1 MTLRPYLG
9 RIGLLALAALLVGLS
24 AVFGVGLLTDR
35 PAEAA
40 VERIYTL
47 PFYSNY
53 RISCGFGCYSGH
65 AGVDYEL
72 GLYGE
77 PGEVIAAA
85 AL

>member
-24 AVFGVGLLTDR
+24 AVFGAGLLTDR

-47 PFYSNY
+47 P
-53 RISCGFGCYSGH
+53 RKRTRKLLRREEG
-65 AGVDYEL
+65 
-72 GLYGE
+72 
-77 PGEVIAAA
+77 
-85 AL
+85 